1 MSKIMYVSIFRAVM
15 MNCLG
20 VFFMLTAACVAGISV
35 FAFYADRGCDPL
47 ANKDIK
53 NPNQVSRQHRSD
65 PWIICSS
72 NIEVVSVGKQLS
84 PKSYIQYNYI

>member
-1 MSKIMYVSIFRAVM
+1 MYVSIFRAMM

-20 VFFMLTAACVAGISV
+20 VFLMLTAACVAGISV

-53 NPNQVSRQHRSD
+53 NPNQVSRHSTGQINGSTLNRTLQ
-65 PWIICSS
+65 IR
-72 NIEVVSVGKQLS
+72 K
-84 PKSYIQYNYI
+84 

>member
-1 MSKIMYVSIFRAVM
+1 MSKKVYISIYKAVM

-20 VFFMLTAACVAGISV
+20 VFLMLTAACVAGISV

-53 NPNQVSRQHRSD
+53 
-65 PWIICSS
+65 
-72 NIEVVSVGKQLS
+72 
-84 PKSYIQYNYI
+84 KSKPG